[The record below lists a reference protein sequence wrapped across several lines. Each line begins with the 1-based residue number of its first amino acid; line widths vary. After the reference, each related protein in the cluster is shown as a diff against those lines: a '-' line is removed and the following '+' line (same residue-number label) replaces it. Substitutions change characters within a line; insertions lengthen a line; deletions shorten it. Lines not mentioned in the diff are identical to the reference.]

1 MKRLETFLRE
11 QKQPE
16 ISIIIGEIIKS
27 GKEIYK
33 QLQNIGING
42 AYTESDEKNASGDSP
57 KKIDIYAH
65 DLLVENLKST
75 NLVSIIGSEESE
87 ELIKCGDFISN
98 KVYDVYFDPLDGS
111 SNLEC
116 SGGTGTIFGIFPSPC
131 REMFGDDK
139 EKKEE
144 YKFPKGRDIVCSG
157 YIYYSSSL
165 ILTIT
170 FGKGTFM
177 FTFDGEN
184 FVENIKSPLVLSDKC
199 QRIYSINE
207 GSKEKWNDILKEQ
220 IEVFKQEKYSLRYIG
235 SMVADVH
242 RTLLY
247 GGVFIHPTK
256 KLRLLYECI
265 PISFLVENCEG
276 VAYADATKVLD
287 LTPESLH
294 QKVPIVLG
302 CQRDVYYFS

>member
-1 MKRLETFLRE
+1 MKRLEAFLRE

-16 ISIIIGEIIKS
+16 ISIIIGEFIKS

-116 SGGTGTIFGIFPSPC
+116 SGGTGTIFGIFPSTSQFC
-131 REMFGDDK
+131 DK

-177 FTFDGEN
+177 FTFDGEH
-184 FVENIKSPLVLSDKC
+184 FVENIKSPVVLTDKC

-207 GSKEKWNDILKEQ
+207 GSKDKWNDILKEQ

-276 VAYADATKVLD
+276 VSYSDATKVLD

>member
-1 MKRLETFLRE
+1 MKRLDVFLKE
-11 QKQPE
+11 QKKPE
-16 ISIIIGEIIKS
+16 LSIIVGEFVKS

-42 AYTESDEKNASGDSP
+42 YYSESDEKNASGDSP

-65 DLLVENLKST
+65 DLLVENLKNTS
-75 NLVSIIGSEESE
+75 LVSIIGSEESK

-116 SGGTGTIFGIFPSPC
+116 SGGTGTIFGIFPSSSLSC
-131 REMFGDDK
+131 GD
-139 EKKEE
+139 EEERE
-144 YKFPKGRDIVCSG
+144 YKFPSGRDIVCSG
-157 YIYYSSSL
+157 YLYYSSSL

-170 FGKGTFM
+170 FGNGTFV
-177 FTFDGEN
+177 FTFDGKH
-184 FVENIKSPLVLSDKC
+184 FVENIKSPLVFTDKC
-199 QRIYSINE
+199 QRIYSVNE
-207 GSKEKWNDILKEQ
+207 GSKNKWNDILREQ
-220 IEVFKQEKYSLRYIG
+220 IEVFKKENYTLRYIG

-276 VAYADATKVLD
+276 VSYSDATKVLD

-302 CQRDVYYFS
+302 CKRDVYYFS

>member
-1 MKRLETFLRE
+1 MKRLDVFLKE
-11 QKQPE
+11 QKKPE
-16 ISIIIGEIIKS
+16 LSIIIGEFVKS

-42 AYTESDEKNASGDSP
+42 YYSESDEKNASGDSP
-57 KKIDIYAH
+57 KKIDIYSH

-75 NLVSIIGSEESE
+75 SLVSIIGSEESK

-116 SGGTGTIFGIFPSPC
+116 SGGTGTIFGIFPSSSLSC
-131 REMFGDDK
+131 GD
-139 EKKEE
+139 EEGRE

-157 YIYYSSSL
+157 YLYYSSSL

-170 FGKGTFM
+170 FGNGTFV
-177 FTFDGEN
+177 FTFDGEH
-184 FVENIKSPLVLSDKC
+184 FVENIKSPLVFTDKC
-199 QRIYSINE
+199 QRIYSVNE
-207 GSKEKWNDILKEQ
+207 GSKDKWNDILREQ
-220 IEVFKQEKYSLRYIG
+220 IEVLKKENYTLRYVG

-276 VAYADATKVLD
+276 VSYSDATKVLD

-302 CQRDVYYFS
+302 CKRDVYYFS

>member
-11 QKQPE
+11 QKEPE
-16 ISIIIGEIIKS
+16 ISIIIGEFIKS

-116 SGGTGTIFGIFPSPC
+116 SGGTGTIFGIFPSSSSSC
-131 REMFGDDK
+131 NK

-177 FTFDGEN
+177 FTFDGEH
-184 FVENIKSPLVLSDKC
+184 FVENIKSPLVLTDKC

-207 GSKEKWNDILKEQ
+207 GSKDKWNDILREQ
-220 IEVFKQEKYSLRYIG
+220 IEVFKQENYSLRYIG

-265 PISFLVENCEG
+265 PISFLVENCDG

>member
-16 ISIIIGEIIKS
+16 ISIIIGEFIKS

-75 NLVSIIGSEESE
+75 NLVSVIGSEESE

-116 SGGTGTIFGIFPSPC
+116 SGGTGTIFGIFPSSSQNC
-131 REMFGDDK
+131 NK

-177 FTFDGEN
+177 FTFDGEH
-184 FVENIKSPLVLSDKC
+184 FVENIKSPVVLTDKC
-199 QRIYSINE
+199 QRIYSVNE
-207 GSKEKWNDILKEQ
+207 GSKDKWNDILKEQ

-235 SMVADVH
+235 SMIADVH

-276 VAYADATKVLD
+276 VSYSDENKVLD

-302 CQRDVYYFS
+302 CKRDVYYFS

>member
-1 MKRLETFLRE
+1 MKRIETFLRE
-11 QKQPE
+11 QKEPE
-16 ISIIIGEIIKS
+16 ISIILGEIIKS

-33 QLQNIGING
+33 KLQNIGING

-65 DLLVENLKST
+65 DLLVENLKNT

-87 ELIKCGDFISN
+87 ELIKCRDFISN

-170 FGKGTFM
+170 FGKGTYM
-177 FTFDGEN
+177 FTFDGEH
-184 FVENIKSPLVLSDKC
+184 FVENIKSPVVLSDKC

-207 GSKEKWNDILKEQ
+207 GSKDKWNDILKEQ

-276 VAYADATKVLD
+276 VSYSDTIKVLD

-294 QKVPIVLG
+294 QKIPIFLG

>member
-1 MKRLETFLRE
+1 MKRLETFLKE

-16 ISIIIGEIIKS
+16 LSIIIGEFVKS

-42 AYTESDEKNASGDSP
+42 FYSESDEKNASGDSP
-57 KKIDIYAH
+57 KKIDFYAH

-75 NLVSIIGSEESE
+75 SLVSIVGSEESK

-116 SGGTGTIFGIFPSPC
+116 SGGTGTIFGIFPSC
-131 REMFGDDK
+131 K
-139 EKKEE
+139 EKEE
-144 YKFPKGRDIVCSG
+144 GGYKFPKGRDIVCSG
-157 YIYYSSSL
+157 YLYYSSSL

-177 FTFDGEN
+177 FTFDGEY
-184 FVENIKSPLVLSDKC
+184 FIENIKSPIVFTDKC

-207 GSKEKWNDILKEQ
+207 GSRDKWNDILREQ
-220 IEVFKQEKYSLRYIG
+220 IDVFKQENYSLRYIG

-276 VAYADATKVLD
+276 VSYSEATKVLD

-302 CQRDVYYFS
+302 CERDVYYFS

>member
-1 MKRLETFLRE
+1 MPTS
-11 QKQPE
+11 PE
-16 ISIIIGEIIKS
+16 LI
-27 GKEIYK
+27 
-33 QLQNIGING
+33 LQNIGING
-42 AYTESDEKNASGDSP
+42 LYLESEEKNASGDNP

-65 DLLVENLKST
+65 DLLVENLKNT

-116 SGGTGTIFGIFPSPC
+116 SGGTGTIFGIFPSLSKIC
-131 REMFGDDK
+131 DDK
-139 EKKEE
+139 EEKEE

-177 FTFDGEN
+177 FTFDGEH
-184 FVENIKSPLVLSDKC
+184 FVENIKSPLTFSDSC
-199 QRIYSINE
+199 QRIYSVNE
-207 GSKEKWNDILKEQ
+207 GSKDKWNDILKEQ
-220 IEVFKQEKYSLRYIG
+220 IEIFKQEKYSLRYIG

-276 VAYADATKVLD
+276 VSYTDATKVLD

-302 CQRDVYYFS
+302 CKRDVYYFS

>member
-1 MKRLETFLRE
+1 MRTLEKYLKE
-11 QKQPE
+11 QKEPE
-16 ISIIIGEIIKS
+16 ISIIIGEIVKS
-27 GKEIYK
+27 GKDIYQK
-33 QLQNIGING
+33 LKNIGING
-42 AYTESDEKNASGDSP
+42 FYLESEEKNASGDNP

-65 DLLVENLKST
+65 DLLLENLKNT
-75 NLVSIIGSEESE
+75 NLVSKIGSEESE
-87 ELIKCGDFISN
+87 ELIECGDFISN

-116 SGGTGTIFGIFPSPC
+116 SGGTGTIFGIFPSPQE
-131 REMFGDDK
+131 RKD
-139 EKKEE
+139 EKE

-170 FGKGTFM
+170 FGRGTFM
-177 FTFDGEN
+177 FTYDGEK
-184 FVENIKSPLVLSDKC
+184 FVENIKSPIIITDKSK
-199 QRIYSINE
+199 RIYSVNE
-207 GSKEKWNDILKEQ
+207 GSKDKWNDILREQ
-220 IEVFKQEKYSLRYIG
+220 IEVFKKENYSLRYIG

-242 RTLLY
+242 RTLLH

-265 PISFLVENCEG
+265 PISFLVENCDG
-276 VAYADATKVLD
+276 VAYSDATKVLD

>member
-11 QKQPE
+11 QKEPE

-33 QLQNIGING
+33 KLQNIGING

-75 NLVSIIGSEESE
+75 NLVSIIGSEESK

-177 FTFDGEN
+177 FTFDGEH
-184 FVENIKSPLVLSDKC
+184 FVENIRSPLVLTDKC

-207 GSKEKWNDILKEQ
+207 GSKDKWNDILKEQ
-220 IEVFKQEKYSLRYIG
+220 IEVFKQENYSLRYIG

-276 VAYADATKVLD
+276 VSYADETKVLD
-287 LTPESLH
+287 LTPKSLH
-294 QKVPIVLG
+294 QKIPIVLG

>member
-1 MKRLETFLRE
+1 MKRLESFLKE

-16 ISIIIGEIIKS
+16 LSIIVGDIVKS

-33 QLQNIGING
+33 QLQNIGITG
-42 AYTESDEKNASGDSP
+42 FYLESEEKNASGDKP

-65 DLLVENLKST
+65 DLLVENLKNT
-75 NLVSIIGSEESE
+75 NLVSTIGSEESK

-98 KVYDVYFDPLDGS
+98 KVFDVYFDPLDGS

-116 SGGTGTIFGIFPSPC
+116 SGGTGTIFGIFPSSLQNC
-131 REMFGDDK
+131 KEGK
-139 EKKEE
+139 EKKDE
-144 YKFPKGRDIVCSG
+144 YNFPKGRDIVCSG
-157 YIYYSSSL
+157 YLYYSSSL

-177 FTFDGEN
+177 FTFNGEH
-184 FVENIKSPLVLSDKC
+184 FVENIKSPLVFNDKC
-199 QRIYSINE
+199 QRIYSVNE
-207 GSKEKWNDILKEQ
+207 GNKDKWNDILREQ
-220 IEVFKQEKYSLRYIG
+220 IEVFKQENYSLRYIG

-276 VAYADATKVLD
+276 VSYTEETKVLD

-294 QKVPIVLG
+294 QKIPIVLG
-302 CQRDVYYFS
+302 CKRDVYYFS

>member
-16 ISIIIGEIIKS
+16 ISIIIGEFIKS

-65 DLLVENLKST
+65 DLLVESLKST
-75 NLVSIIGSEESE
+75 NLVSVIGSEESE

-116 SGGTGTIFGIFPSPC
+116 SGGTGTIFGIFPSPSQFC
-131 REMFGDDK
+131 DK
-139 EKKEE
+139 EKKVE

-177 FTFDGEN
+177 FTFDGEH
-184 FVENIKSPLVLSDKC
+184 FVENIKSPLILLDKC
-199 QRIYSINE
+199 QKIYSINE
-207 GSKEKWNDILKEQ
+207 GSKDKWNDILKEQ

-276 VAYADATKVLD
+276 VSYSDVTKVLD